1 MAGTTSARTLFS
13 NLEKILIGLTF
24 TSIILFYIATGNK
37 ELRSSYA
44 YAFVLLLEILLAVY
58 YIYIVRNK
66 YSLFLIG
73 FIILNIAYLLP
84 FLYGVFTNGIYL
96 LLVGKIAY
104 FCFGLFLIYKTVKE
118 SLHNKDLELFGTLI
132 SIALLFPV
140 FHHFYFPANE
150 DYLMV
155 YHFALAFMLGTVVYN
170 ENLWDKYNT
179 SEKKILTYIL
189 VSTIVE
195 VLLISVKL
203 L

>member
-1 MAGTTSARTLFS
+1 MAGTTSTRTLFS
-13 NLEKILIGLTF
+13 NLEKILIGLIF
-24 TSIILFYIATGNK
+24 TSLILFYIATGNI

-44 YAFVLLLEILLAVY
+44 YALVLLLEILLAAY
-58 YIYIVRNK
+58 YLYVIRNK

-84 FLYGVFTNGIYL
+84 FLYGVSTNGIYL
-96 LLVGKIAY
+96 LLVGKITY
-104 FCFGLFLIYKTVKE
+104 FCLGLFLIYKTVKE

-132 SIALLFPV
+132 SIALLFPL
-140 FHHFYFPANE
+140 FHHFYFSGNE

-155 YHFALAFMLGTVVYN
+155 YHFALAFMLGTVIYN
-170 ENLWDKYNT
+170 ENLWDKYT
-179 SEKKILTYIL
+179 ASEKKILTYVL
-189 VSTIVE
+189 VCTVVE